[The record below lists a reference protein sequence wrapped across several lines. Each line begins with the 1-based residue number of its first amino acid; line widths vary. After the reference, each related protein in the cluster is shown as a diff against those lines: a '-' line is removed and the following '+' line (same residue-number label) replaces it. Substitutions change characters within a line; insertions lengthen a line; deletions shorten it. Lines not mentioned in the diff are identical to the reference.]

1 MRKTLLAAGIAAAA
15 LLPTFALAQQ
25 TCEEQQHNNR
35 VAGTVIGAG
44 LGAVLGSQVSGHGAR
59 TEGSVIGAIGGAIAG
74 NQIAKSKTNCASANA
89 YGYYDSNG
97 AWHANSV
104 DRASAAGYY
113 DRDGRWV
120 DGAPNG
126 YYDSQ
131 NRWIAANTESSA
143 SGYYDA
149 SGRYVPA
156 SASGYY
162 DANGQWVGASSS
174 GYYNANGRWVAGPAT
189 GRYDANG
196 RWISG
201 QPAGHRAANG
211 MWVADAQ
218 PGYYDA
224 NGRWRA
230 GQAYGYYDGQGRW
243 IATAPAAGGYGQNAS
258 YQAGSG
264 WAGAPMDVRGRQAWL
279 SERVQRGL
287 NDGSLSRAEADNAMR
302 SLNMISRQERG
313 MRHYRNGALGARD
326 SAIIQAKLDT
336 VAANIRADRRDR
348 DGSPRPY

>member
-25 TCEEQQHNNR
+25 TCEQQQHNNR

-44 LGAVLGSQVSGHGAR
+44 LGAILGSQVSGNGAR

-74 NQIAKSKTNCASANA
+74 NQIAKSRSNCASANA
-89 YGYYDSNG
+89 YGYYDTNG

-131 NRWIAANTESSA
+131 NRWIAANTNASA
-143 SGYYDA
+143 SGYYDRN
-149 SGRYVPA
+149 GRYVPA
-156 SASGYY
+156 SAGGYY
-162 DANGQWVGASSS
+162 DVNGQWVGASAS
-174 GYYNANGRWVAGPAT
+174 GYYRNGRWVAGPAT

-196 RWISG
+196 RWI
-201 QPAGHRAANG
+201 AGSTPGRRAANG
-211 MWVADAQ
+211 AWVADAQ
-218 PGYYDA
+218 PGYYNS
-224 NGRWRA
+224 NGRWVA

-243 IATAPAAGGYGQNAS
+243 IATAPSAGGYGQNAS
-258 YQAGSG
+258 YQANSG
-264 WAGAPMDVRGRQAWL
+264 WASAPQDIQGRMAWL
-279 SERVQRGL
+279 GQRIELGMR
-287 NDGSLSRAEADNAMR
+287 DGSLSRAEGRKAKQ
-302 SLNMISRQERG
+302 SLNRISRQERG
-313 MRHYRNGALGARD
+313 MRHYRNGQLGSND
-326 SAIIQAKLDT
+326 TAIIQAKLEL
-336 VAANIRADRRDR
+336 VAKGIRADRRDNNDR
-348 DGSPRPY
+348 ARGY

>member
-25 TCEEQQHNNR
+25 TCEQTQHNNR
-35 VAGTVIGAG
+35 IAGTVIGAG

-74 NQIAKSKTNCASANA
+74 NQIAKSRDNCTTASA

-131 NRWIAANTESSA
+131 NRWIAANTATSN

-149 SGRYVPA
+149 NGHYVPV

-162 DANGQWVGASSS
+162 DANGQWVAASSS
-174 GYYNANGRWVAGPAT
+174 GYYDTNGHWVAGPAT

-218 PGYYDA
+218 TGYYDA

-230 GQAYGYYDGQGRW
+230 GPAQGYYDTQGRW
-243 IATAPAAGGYGQNAS
+243 IATAPSATGYGSNAS
-258 YQAGSG
+258 YTANSG
-264 WAGAPMDVRGRQAWL
+264 WAGAPMDIRGRQAWL
-279 SERVQRGL
+279 QERVRRGL
-287 NDGSLSRAEADNAMR
+287 NDGSLSRAEADDAMR
-302 SLNMISRQERG
+302 QLNMISRQERG
-313 MRHYRNGALGARD
+313 MRHYRNGQLGRRD
-326 SAIIQAKLDT
+326 RMIIQARLDH
-336 VAANIRADRRDR
+336 VASDIGSDRRDN
-348 DGSPRPY
+348 DGIPHN

>member
-25 TCEEQQHNNR
+25 TCEPNNNR

-44 LGAVLGSQVSGHGAR
+44 LGAILGSQVAGHGAK

-74 NQIAKSKTNCASANA
+74 NQIAKSRSNCTSANA
-89 YGYYDSNG
+89 YGYYDANG
-97 AWHANSV
+97 AWHANTV
-104 DRASAAGYY
+104 DQASAAGYY

-126 YYDSQ
+126 YYDNQ
-131 NRWIAANTESSA
+131 NRWIAANTAASA
-143 SGYYDA
+143 SGYYDRN
-149 SGRYVPA
+149 GRYVPA
-156 SASGYY
+156 SAGGYY
-162 DANGQWVGASSS
+162 DANGQWVGASAS
-174 GYYNANGRWVAGPAT
+174 GYYDGNGRWIAGPAT
-189 GRYDANG
+189 GRYDSNG

-218 PGYYDA
+218 PGYYDT

-230 GQAYGYYDGQGRW
+230 GPATGYYDAQGRW
-243 IATAPAAGGYGQNAS
+243 IATAPAAGAYGQNAS
-258 YQAGSG
+258 YEANSG
-264 WAGAPMDVRGRQAWL
+264 WASAPQDIRGRTAWL
-279 SERVQRGL
+279 EQRIRTGM
-287 NDGSLSRAEADNAMR
+287 NDGSLSRAEANTALR

-313 MRHYRNGALGARD
+313 MRHYRNGQLGRRD
-326 SAIIQAKLDT
+326 AAIIQAKLDT
-336 VAANIRADRRDR
+336 VAANIRLDRRDR
-348 DGSPRPY
+348 DDRPRGY

>member
-25 TCEEQQHNNR
+25 TCEQSNNNR
-35 VAGTVIGAG
+35 IAGTVIGAG
-44 LGAVLGSQVSGHGAR
+44 LGAILGSQVAGHGAK
-59 TEGSVIGAIGGAIAG
+59 TEGSVIGAIGGGVLG
-74 NQIAKSKTNCASANA
+74 NQIAKSRSNCTSANA
-89 YGYYDSNG
+89 YGYYDANG

-120 DGAPNG
+120 DGAPSG

-131 NRWIAANTESSA
+131 NRWIAANTNASA

-149 SGRYVPA
+149 NGHYVPA

-218 PGYYDA
+218 PGYYNS
-224 NGRWRA
+224 NGRWVA
-230 GQAYGYYDGQGRW
+230 GTATGYYDGQGRW
-243 IATAPAAGGYGQNAS
+243 IATAPSASGYGQNAS

-264 WAGAPMDVRGRQAWL
+264 WAGAPMDIRGRQAWL
-279 SERVQRGL
+279 QQRVQRGL

-302 SLNMISRQERG
+302 QLNMISRQERG
-313 MRHYRNGALGARD
+313 MRHYRNGRLGARD
-326 SAIIQAKLDT
+326 TATIQARLDH
-336 VAANIRADRRDR
+336 VAADIRSDRRDG
-348 DGSPRPY
+348 DSIPHN